1 MRRRWIAVSVS
12 EGDPVRSGQDGDDPV
27 LARALRA
34 VGRMRALG
42 LHFYGHF
49 IGVTG
54 QLPADGR
61 ARLELEGEP
70 TGVGAAAVSPA
81 ALATLADLALSA
93 TVRSRVAPGARL
105 GTVTLALQ
113 HPPEDVAGP
122 IVADAAVLQ
131 VGDGFGTARC
141 TLRSADVAIGA
152 GQASFA
158 LLPAPAGTALRLT
171 PWEHREAPTVVAPS
185 LDDLNEREAVA
196 VAAARTAGQRAAV
209 HGTAVSQELLHFT
222 WRAAPEGRSS
232 GTLAIGPELDNRVGH
247 VQGGVLYGAAVA
259 AAIAALDAPEAVLA
273 DGYYQFLRPADG
285 ATLAAEG
292 AVVRRG
298 RSAGFV
304 EVRLMVDD
312 TLVGIGLFSFRLSPD
327 VRRPRSGSPQGRD

>member
-1 MRRRWIAVSVS
+1 VVTMAK
-12 EGDPVRSGQDGDDPV
+12 GDHALSGQDGGDAV

-70 TGVGAAAVSPA
+70 GGVGAAVVSPA

-105 GTVTLALQ
+105 GTVTLMLQ
-113 HPPEDVAGP
+113 HSPGDVAGP

-131 VGDGFGTARC
+131 VENGFGAAQC
-141 TLRSADVAIGA
+141 TLWSGDVAIGA

-158 LLPAPAGTALRLT
+158 LLPAPPGKALRLT
-171 PWEHREAPTVVAPS
+171 PWEQRDPPTVIAPS
-185 LDDLNEREAVA
+185 LDELNEREAAAV
-196 VAAARTAGQRAAV
+196 VAARAAGQRAAV
-209 HGTAVSQELLHFT
+209 HGTAVSQEILAFS
-222 WRAAPEGRSS
+222 WRVSPEGRAS
-232 GTLAIGPELDNRVGH
+232 GMLEIGPELDNRVGH
-247 VQGGVLYGAAVA
+247 VQGGVLYGAAA
-259 AAIAALDAPEAVLA
+259 ATAIQALDAPEAVLA

-285 ATLAAEG
+285 LILSAEG
-292 AVVRRG
+292 TVVRRG
-298 RSAGFV
+298 RGAAFV
-304 EVRLMVDD
+304 EARLMVDG
-312 TLVGIGLFSFRLSPD
+312 TLVGIGLFSSRL
-327 VRRPRSGSPQGRD
+327 